1 MIGEAGQAISVSI
14 PFVLRQAP
22 VVARGLHALVLRTK
36 STRLALAVVAVP
48 VLVPLGTEPL
58 ARCLLAVVVEAFSE
72 ALLHCAPFLR
82 VPARAQHSATNAPA
96 RLFGLATLL
105 TLLVRIAD
113 GAGLALAVLAV
124 QLTTA
129 KRRTRL
135 ILEVSPE
142 RRGAR
147 GPLGGHGQTKTA
159 KAAQVEIIHTW

>member
-1 MIGEAGQAISVSI
+1 MAA
-14 PFVLRQAP
+14 
-22 VVARGLHALVLRTK
+22 
-36 STRLALAVVAVP
+36 AV
-48 VLVPLGTEPL
+48 
-58 ARCLLAVVVEAFSE
+58 AVVVEAFSE

-159 KAAQVEIIHTW
+159 KAAQSLKPSPNLPEIESPQKKSLGIKS